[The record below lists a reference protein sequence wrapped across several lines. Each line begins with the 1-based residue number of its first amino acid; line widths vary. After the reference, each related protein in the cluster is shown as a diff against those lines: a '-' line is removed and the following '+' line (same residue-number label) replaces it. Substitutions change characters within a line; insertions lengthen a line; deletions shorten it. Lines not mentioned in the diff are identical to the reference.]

1 MSSFSERLKEL
12 RASKGLTQAEVAKPL
27 GVAPSTYSLYESG
40 KREPNFETLLNISLF
55 FNVDVDFLLS
65 GKNSIQSLT
74 DALNKT
80 EEFNTIAAHF
90 DGDEF
95 TEAELE
101 EIKQFAEFVKNRR
114 K

>member
-1 MSSFSERLKEL
+1 MSSFSERLKQL
-12 RASKGLTQAEVAKPL
+12 RKEKKVTQSEIAEKIGVAK
-27 GVAPSTYSLYESG
+27 STYSQYENG
-40 KREPNFETLLNISLF
+40 HREPNFETLLKLSLF

-65 GKNSIQSLT
+65 GKNSI
-74 DALNKT
+74 K
-80 EEFNTIAAHF
+80 FNTIAAHF

>member
-1 MSSFSERLKEL
+1 MSSFSERLKQL
-12 RASKGLTQAEVAKPL
+12 RKEKKVTQSEIAKKIGVAK
-27 GVAPSTYSLYESG
+27 STYSQYENG
-40 KREPNFETLLNISLF
+40 HREPNFETLLKLSLF

-80 EEFNTIAAHF
+80 GEFNTIAAHF

>member
-1 MSSFSERLKEL
+1 MSSFSERLKQL
-12 RASKGLTQAEVAKPL
+12 RKEKKVTQSEIAEKIGVAK
-27 GVAPSTYSLYESG
+27 STYSQYENG
-40 KREPNFETLLNISLF
+40 HREPNFETLLKLSLF

-74 DALNKT
+74 DALNKKG
-80 EEFNTIAAHF
+80 EFNTIAAHF
-90 DGDEF
+90 DGEEF